1 MAAKVREAA
10 KGDAMRQVLM
20 ALVLVAGCGAGSDQ
34 GNESGGSGSESGK
47 GRSGRGGDS
56 VQITELTGLYEGGAP
71 LRADQMCMIDKGGE
85 TNFALVVWSTG
96 MHSCSGSG
104 SAVRQGDTL
113 RLSMAGD
120 ESCTIEAKIN
130 GATATLPAT
139 LPQGCAY
146 YCGAEAKLGG
156 ASFTKKSS
164 KVEDAM
170 KAKDLVGEPLCG
182 GLAGQ

>member
-1 MAAKVREAA
+1 
-10 KGDAMRQVLM
+10 MRQVLM

-34 GNESGGSGSESGK
+34 GNESGGTGA
-47 GRSGRGGDS
+47 GRSGRDGGS
-56 VQITELTGLYEGGAP
+56 VQITELAGLYEGGPP
-71 LRADQMCMIDKGGE
+71 LRPHQMCVIEKAGE
-85 TNFALVVWSTG
+85 ASFALVVWGTG

-104 SAVRQGDTL
+104 RAVREGNTL

-120 ESCTIEAKIN
+120 ESCTMEAKIN
-130 GATATLPAT
+130 GTNATLPDN

-146 YCGAEAKLGG
+146 YCGAQAKLGG

-182 GLAGQ
+182 GLGSQ

>member
-1 MAAKVREAA
+1 
-10 KGDAMRQVLM
+10 MRQVLM

-34 GNESGGSGSESGK
+34 GDESGK
-47 GRSGRGGDS
+47 GRGGGGS
-56 VQITELTGLYEGGAP
+56 VQITELAGLYESGAP
-71 LRADQMCMIDKGGE
+71 LRPNQMCMIEKGGE
-85 TNFALVVWSTG
+85 ASFALVVWGTG
-96 MHSCSGSG
+96 MNSCSGSG
-104 SAVRQGDTL
+104 RAVREGNRL

-120 ESCTIEAKIN
+120 ESCTIEAKIS
-130 GATATLPAT
+130 GANATLPDD

-146 YCGAEAKLGG
+146 YCGAQAKLGG

-182 GLAGQ
+182 GLSAQ

>member
-1 MAAKVREAA
+1 
-10 KGDAMRQVLM
+10 MRQVLM

-34 GNESGGSGSESGK
+34 GNESGGAGQ
-47 GRSGRGGDS
+47 GRSGRGGAAI
-56 VQITELTGLYEGGAP
+56 QITELTGLYEGGAP
-71 LRADQMCMIDKGGE
+71 LRPNQMCMIEKGGE
-85 TNFALVVWSTG
+85 ASFALVVWGTG

-120 ESCTIEAKIN
+120 ESCTIEARIN
-130 GATATLPAT
+130 GATATLPAA
-139 LPQGCAY
+139 LPQGCTY
-146 YCGAEAKLGG
+146 YCGAEAKLAN

-182 GLAGQ
+182 GLSAQ

>member
-1 MAAKVREAA
+1 
-10 KGDAMRQVLM
+10 MRQVLM

-34 GNESGGSGSESGK
+34 GNESGGSGK
-47 GRSGRGGDS
+47 GRSGRGDAA
-56 VQITELTGLYEGGAP
+56 VQINELTGLYEGGAP
-71 LRADQMCMIDKGGE
+71 LRPHQMCMIDKGGE
-85 TNFALVVWSTG
+85 TSFALVVWGAG

-113 RLSMAGD
+113 RLSMAWD
-120 ESCTIEAKIN
+120 ESCTIEAKID
-130 GATATLPAT
+130 GATATLPAS
-139 LPQGCAY
+139 LPQGCTY
-146 YCGAEAKLGG
+146 YCGAEAKLAG

-182 GLAGQ
+182 GLSAQ